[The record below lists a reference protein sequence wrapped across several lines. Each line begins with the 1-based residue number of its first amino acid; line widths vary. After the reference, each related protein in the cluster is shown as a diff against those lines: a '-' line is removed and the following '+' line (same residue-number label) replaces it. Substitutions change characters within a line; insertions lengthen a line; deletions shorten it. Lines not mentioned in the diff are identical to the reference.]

1 MRHGLCIRTV
11 HNAGVSAPEFQL
23 VPPAYPHNY
32 AKNVQI
38 FYTLA
43 DAPAQNL
50 RFSLACQF
58 YKS

>member
-23 VPPAYPHNY
+23 VPPAYPHKY
-32 AKNVQI
+32 AKTELI

-43 DAPAQNL
+43 DATAPNL

-58 YKS
+58 CKN